1 MQELRLGTL
10 QVAKTFLFFIF
21 IRGRMNIGL
30 VQVYTGDGKGKTTTS
45 LGTALRAVGYNMSV
59 YMIQFLKSG
68 DTGELFSIR
77 KYLPNM
83 KIIQF
88 GMEALKEKQMK
99 IYEHV
104 KEKVN
109 DKEPSEDEIYRFLP
123 DEQEREACRRGLE
136 HAKTIISS
144 GRYDIVIMDEINC
157 VLQKKLIDINEVL
170 ELIKNKPEKT
180 ELILTGRGAP
190 KELIDV
196 ADLVTEMKRV
206 RHPFDKGILAR
217 KGIEY

>member
-1 MQELRLGTL
+1 MQELRVGTL

-206 RHPFDKGILAR
+206 RHPFDKGIL
-217 KGIEY
+217 

>member
-1 MQELRLGTL
+1 
-10 QVAKTFLFFIF
+10 
-21 IRGRMNIGL
+21 MNIGL